1 MLVVLGGELGC
12 ISNTST
18 LTEDLT
24 ICFKQKE
31 KKAKKERGGWWE
43 CLATSTRVVRSRIDE
58 TQKIAHFILE
68 CFILRPI

>member
-1 MLVVLGGELGC
+1 MLVVLGGTLGC
-12 ISNTST
+12 ISHTST

-24 ICFKQKE
+24 IYFKQK
-31 KKAKKERGGWWE
+31 KKAKKQRGGWWE